1 LRVLFDRM
9 SDLRNFFGG
18 AKTSAGAGSEASRG
32 GSGKPKGAHAG
43 VQSMLGA
50 DDMAIVDSDSE
61 NDKHNLTDSK
71 APGR

>member
-1 LRVLFDRM
+1 M

-18 AKTSAGAGSEASRG
+18 GKTSSGAGSGSASSA
-32 GSGKPKGAHAG
+32 GSGKPKVAPGATA
-43 VQSMLGA
+43 VLGA